1 MKPLHPGFCCLVWL
15 CAITGCSGLGSRQAC
30 GTIDDPEKD
39 ILRQGYY
46 PVLSRCEFVYCR
58 NGPATGSQLVVRQ
71 CFTAANLRQREKD
84 AKELLRRLEENPV
97 MEPPTNANISTDT
110 GGGR

>member
-1 MKPLHPGFCCLVWL
+1 MKPLFPGLCCLVWL
-15 CAITGCSGLGSRQAC
+15 CAITGCSSLGSRPAC
-30 GTIDDPEKD
+30 GSIEDPARD
-39 ILRQGYY
+39 LLRQGYY

-71 CFTAANLRQREKD
+71 CFTGAALRQREKD

-97 MEPPTNANISTDT
+97 MEPPQNAKRSSDA
-110 GGGR
+110 GGTR